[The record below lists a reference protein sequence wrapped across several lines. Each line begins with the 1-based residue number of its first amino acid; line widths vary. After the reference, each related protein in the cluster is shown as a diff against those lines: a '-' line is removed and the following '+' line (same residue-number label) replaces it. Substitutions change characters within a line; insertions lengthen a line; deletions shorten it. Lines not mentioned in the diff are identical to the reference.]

1 MRATLSPILMVGV
14 DTISC
19 SDFHYAMAMASGAGN
34 SSSSV
39 DRNYSISQ
47 GSNVPYQSETFFHNF
62 TPNNGGEENPFES
75 SSGKDD
81 ERDNGGTSKTDDFE
95 VRMDLTDDLLHMV
108 HIVSQHT
115 HICTS
120 II

>member
-1 MRATLSPILMVGV
+1 MCAALSPILMVGV

-19 SDFHYAMAMASGAGN
+19 SDFHYAMAMSSGAGN

-39 DRNYSISQ
+39 DRNYSTSQ

-75 SSGKDD
+75 GSGKDD
-81 ERDNGGTSKTDDFE
+81 ESDNGGTSKTDDFE

-108 HIVSQHT
+108 HIVSQHA